1 MKVIS
6 NFDMSG
12 DKINLIYSML
22 LNIKDGVNE
31 VTDDFN
37 ISNPDWEELLTIL
50 SECEAE
56 MVYILTNA
64 KDEHE
69 KNTSK

>member
-1 MKVIS
+1 MKE
-6 NFDMSG
+6 DE
-12 DKINLIYSML
+12 INLIYSML
-22 LNIKDGVNE
+22 LNIKERVNE
-31 VTDDFN
+31 ITDNFDVKN
-37 ISNPDWEELLTIL
+37 TDWEKFLSVL

-56 MVYILTNA
+56 MVYILTKA

>member
-1 MKVIS
+1 MKE
-6 NFDMSG
+6 DE
-12 DKINLIYSML
+12 INLIYSML
-22 LNIKDGVNE
+22 LNIKERVNE
-31 VTDDFN
+31 ITDNFDVK
-37 ISNPDWEELLTIL
+37 NPDWEKLLSGL

-56 MVYILTNA
+56 MVYILTKA

>member
-1 MKVIS
+1 MKGIS

-22 LNIKDGVNE
+22 LNIKDGVNK

-56 MVYILTNA
+56 MVYILENI
-64 KDEHE
+64 
-69 KNTSK
+69 KNRKQ